1 MSNELKAFEATYPAI
16 RGVRRIIAAR
26 SAGQARHG
34 EVSAA
39 NEAGYCFEYS
49 DVKVKRAKKFDAVAA
64 EYNGKRGPIAI
75 GQDDNGMKWGVPG

>member
-1 MSNELKAFEATYPAI
+1 MKNAIRAFEVTYPAL

-39 NEAGYCFEYS
+39 NDAGYDLEYS
-49 DVKVKRAKKFDAVAA
+49 DVRVRRANEFDAKAKVL
-64 EYNGKRGPIAI
+64 EGCSGPICI
-75 GQDDNGMKWGVPG
+75 GQDDNGMTWGCLA